1 MKKILV
7 PVDFSECSAN
17 ALKVAATIAKKQN
30 AEIIVLHMIGLSESL
45 TGAYAKEEY
54 EIMHYIKLVERRFE
68 EFLNKDYLQGIK
80 ITDTVYNYQNFNAIN
95 DIAKEHK
102 ATLIIMGSHGT
113 SGFNEMFVGSN
124 TEKVVRTSEFP
135 VLVIKGEPKN
145 FTLDSAIFVSEFNL
159 NSVDV
164 YKRAMKFFEAFG
176 TKVELVYINLPA
188 DKFRSNNQLQKRFRD
203 FLTEAEDGNIEKL
216 EDIVIY
222 NDYSVE
228 SGVFNHSEI
237 TRASL
242 ITIPTHGR
250 RGLAHFFSGSIGED
264 IVNRSD
270 IPVLTFKI

>member
-17 ALKVAATIAKKQN
+17 ALKVAATIAKKQD
-30 AEIIVLHMIGLSESL
+30 ADIVVLHMIGLSESL
-45 TGAYAKEEY
+45 ATGATKEEY

-68 EFLNKDYLQGIK
+68 EFLDKDYLKGIK

-95 DIAKEHK
+95 DVAKEHE
-102 ATLIIMGSHGT
+102 ASLIIMGSHGT

-124 TEKVVRTSEFP
+124 TEKVVRTSEIP
-135 VLVIKGEPKN
+135 VLVVKGEPKN
-145 FTLDSAIFVSEFNL
+145 FTLDSAIFVSDFSV
-159 NSVDV
+159 NSVNV
-164 YKRAMKFFEAFG
+164 YKRAMKFFTEFN

-188 DKFRSNNQLQKRFRD
+188 DKFRSNNQLKKRFRD
-203 FLTEAEDGNIEKL
+203 FMTEAEDGSIDRL
-216 EDIVIY
+216 DDILIY

-228 SGVFNHSEI
+228 SGVFNYSET
-237 TRASL
+237 TRTSL

>member
-17 ALKVAATIAKKQN
+17 ALKVAAMIAKKQN
-30 AEIIVLHMIGLSESL
+30 ADIVALHMIGLSESL
-45 TGAYAKEEY
+45 SVGGTKEEY

-68 EFLNKDYLQGIK
+68 EFLDKDYLKDIN

-95 DIAKEHK
+95 DVAKEHE
-102 ATLIIMGSHGT
+102 ASLIVMGSHGT

-124 TEKVVRTSEFP
+124 TEKVVRTSEVP
-135 VLVIKGEPKN
+135 VLVVKGEPKN
-145 FTLDSAIFVSEFNL
+145 FTLDSAIFVSDFST
-159 NSVDV
+159 NSVNV
-164 YKRAMKFFEAFG
+164 YKRAMKFFTEFN
-176 TKVELVYINLPA
+176 TEVELLYINLPA

-203 FLTEAEDGNIEKL
+203 FMTEAEAGSIERL
-216 EDIVIY
+216 DDILIY

-228 SGVFNHSEI
+228 SGVFNYCET
-237 TRASL
+237 TRTSL

-250 RGLAHFFSGSIGED
+250 QGLAHFFSGSIGED

>member
-17 ALKVAATIAKKQN
+17 ALKVAATIAKKQD
-30 AEIIVLHMIGLSESL
+30 AEIVVLHMLGLSESL
-45 TGAYAKEEY
+45 SVGATKEEY
-54 EIMHYIKLVERRFE
+54 EIMHYIKLVERRFK
-68 EFLNKDYLQGIK
+68 EFLDRDYLKGLE

-95 DIAKEHK
+95 EVAKEHK
-102 ATLIIMGSHGT
+102 ASLIIMGSHGT

-124 TEKVVRTSEFP
+124 TEKVVRTSEIP
-135 VLVIKGEPKN
+135 VLVVKGEPKN
-145 FTLDSAIFVSEFNL
+145 FTLDTAIFVSDFST
-159 NSVDV
+159 NSVNV
-164 YKRAMKFFEAFG
+164 YKRAMKFFAEFN
-176 TKVELVYINLPA
+176 TEIELVYINLPA
-188 DKFRSNNQLQKRFRD
+188 DKFRSNNQLKKRFRN
-203 FLTEAEDGNIEKL
+203 FMTEAEDGSIERL
-216 EDIVIY
+216 DDIVIY

-228 SGVFNHSEI
+228 SGVFNYSEL